1 MGPAMM
7 GVPLRVTA
15 LWDEEASVWVATST
29 DLPGLVTE
37 ADGLDPLRAKLDI
50 LIPELLEASGALAP
64 QEIPVEIVVAYPR
77 GRAAGSGV

>member
-1 MGPAMM
+1 MM
-7 GVPLRVTA
+7 GVPIRVTA

-37 ADGLDPLRAKLDI
+37 ADGLDPLRAKLDV

-64 QEIPVEIVVAYPR
+64 QEIPIEIVVAYPR

>member
-1 MGPAMM
+1 MM
-7 GVPLRVTA
+7 GVPIRVTA

-64 QEIPVEIVVAYPR
+64 QEIPIEIVVAYPH